1 MVCTV
6 NPTME
11 GLTVFSESD
20 LQVPAAWLLQNECRP
35 RRVSWHMK
43 VRKAHGLFLQNVLF
57 FLQEMLVQFLNENVC
72 NSFFLKVVF

>member
-20 LQVPAAWLLQNECRP
+20 LHVPAAWLLRNECRP
-35 RRVSWHMK
+35 RHVSWHMK

-57 FLQEMLVQFLNENVC
+57 FFFLQEMLVQFLNENV
-72 NSFFLKVVF
+72 